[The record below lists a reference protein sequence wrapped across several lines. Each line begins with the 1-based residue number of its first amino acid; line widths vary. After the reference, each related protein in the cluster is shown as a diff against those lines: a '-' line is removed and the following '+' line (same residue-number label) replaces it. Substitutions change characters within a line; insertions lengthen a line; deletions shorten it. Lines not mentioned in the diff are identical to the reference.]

1 MRSLSVAGQ
10 RTKMVFY
17 IRSSIPWPS
26 NNVSCGTGKSNTGI
40 AAVCCDK
47 RSAQM
52 KEEGKGEREGR
63 KVRVRFHHHAANLCC
78 DASPAFS

>member
-1 MRSLSVAGQ
+1 
-10 RTKMVFY
+10 MVFY

-52 KEEGKGEREGR
+52 KEEGEGGEGR
-63 KVRVRFHHHAANLCC
+63 QESQGPISSPRFESVL
-78 DASPAFS
+78 P